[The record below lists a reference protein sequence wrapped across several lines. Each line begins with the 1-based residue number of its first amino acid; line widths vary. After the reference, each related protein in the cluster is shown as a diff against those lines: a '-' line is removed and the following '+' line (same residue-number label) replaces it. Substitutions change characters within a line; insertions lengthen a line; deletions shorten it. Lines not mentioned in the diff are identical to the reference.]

1 MCKNTNNSLYN
12 WEFLVLIAD
21 RGLYKFQC
29 ACFQSELQNSLIY
42 HAKVFQRETRHC
54 SFVCAANKG
63 SETTMRIER
72 LRGLEKRVCFVGA
85 LYFAIQGTYIIGVAL
100 TAKMAPPPKFVF
112 ECEEQYSVL

>member
-1 MCKNTNNSLYN
+1 
-12 WEFLVLIAD
+12 
-21 RGLYKFQC
+21 
-29 ACFQSELQNSLIY
+29 
-42 HAKVFQRETRHC
+42 
-54 SFVCAANKG
+54 
-63 SETTMRIER
+63 MRIER